1 MLLITTFGLV
11 CVCTL
16 LYQTVP
22 GIHISVRL
30 KSCQKAANERS
41 STSETVSSGQ
51 GISGGNFNV
60 CSETVDNPYNYSEGW
75 KKFTSVLDQ
84 YKHFHKQELQLL
96 RRDDLDV
103 RTLTFSCQEDFCSGM
118 GDQFNRLEFVLL
130 LAVISKRVF
139 RIEWD
144 EGLTR
149 KNRYLLPNMINWK
162 LSANESSRTCGKQG
176 KQCTVTFG
184 RTSVVWQ
191 SWKKKDWA
199 NFERV
204 LFGTKP
210 NVVVSGEVSINIYL
224 WFATD
229 TFTIQQGSL
238 IQREFDR
245 IGLSDILAEGEE
257 NRVLLY
263 TPNLWK
269 NLFQA
274 FHLNHL
280 LEIPDKHHVEIS
292 KSWIYLSHHIL
303 HYLFKFHPVLIAHI
317 NHIQKSLGLYNSKYL
332 AIHLRTGYAGSPSQE
347 KAITRWMSKNAKIY
361 MDEKSWKVVLN
372 HSMTLA
378 AEKPGL
384 SPLVYLATDS
394 NKALELALSM
404 YGDRIRTSN
413 QTIQP
418 HSSVSTPKSG
428 SYCVDSDDR
437 HLSFWVDF
445 FMLGRAYV
453 MVHGC
458 SSFAMSA
465 GWLCPVPLDR
475 HSWVLY
481 SDKKHCMAS
490 HVVNNVTCLSSQV

>member
-1 MLLITTFGLV
+1 MTIIQLLVCMLL
-11 CVCTL
+11 
-16 LYQTVP
+16 YRTVFLP
-22 GIHISVRL
+22 ATHISVGL
-30 KSCQKAANERS
+30 KSCPKAVEHLNTNTILPDQELS
-41 STSETVSSGQ
+41 SN
-51 GISGGNFNV
+51 I
-60 CSETVDNPYNYSEGW
+60 CSETVDNPYKESEGW
-75 KKFTSVLDQ
+75 QKFTSILDQ
-84 YKHFHKQELQLL
+84 YKHFHKKQLQIL
-96 RRDDLDV
+96 RSSDSADTKV
-103 RTLTFSCQEDFCSGM
+103 RTLTFSCQEDYCSGM

-162 LSANESSRTCGKQG
+162 LSANESSRAGGKQDE
-176 KQCTVTFG
+176 QCTVTFG

-191 SWKKKDWA
+191 GWKRKDWG

-210 NVVVSGEVSINIYL
+210 NVVVSGEVSMNTYI

-229 TFTIQQGSL
+229 NSTCTIREGSL
-238 IQREFDR
+238 IQKEFDH
-245 IGLSDILAEGEE
+245 IGLSDIFAEGGE

-263 TPNLWK
+263 TPNPWK
-269 NLFQA
+269 NLFQT
-274 FHLNHL
+274 FRLDQL
-280 LEIPDKHHVEIS
+280 LEIPDKHHAEIS
-292 KSWIYLSHHIL
+292 KSWFYLSHHIL
-303 HYLFKFHPVLIAHI
+303 HYLFKFHPVLIAQV
-317 NHIQKSLGLYNSKYL
+317 NRIQKSLGLYNEAYL
-332 AIHLRTGYAGSPSQE
+332 AVHLRTGYAGSPSQE
-347 KAITRWMSKNAKIY
+347 KAISRWMNKNSKMYI
-361 MDEKSWKVVLN
+361 DEKSWKVVLR
-372 HSMTLA
+372 HSLTLA
-378 AEKPGL
+378 AENLGP

-394 NKALELALSM
+394 NKALEFAISM

-413 QTIQP
+413 LTIQP
-418 HSSVSTPKSG
+418 HSSQSTPNSG
-428 SYCVDSDDR
+428 SYCGSEVDSDDR

-453 MVHGC
+453 MVHGL

-481 SDKKHCMAS
+481 SNTKHCMAS
-490 HVVNNVTCLSSQV
+490 HVVNNVTCLL